1 MDRSFEPDCGG
12 AVDRRRFLKQ
22 ATEAVVAGG
31 ATAMTAR
38 SYTRT
43 LGANDRIRLG
53 ELGCGG
59 RSRGH
64 VHMVQM
70 AAQRTPVEV
79 VAVCDIWKIARERR
93 AAQVKAALG
102 VTPDQYQ
109 YSEKMLAR
117 D

>member
-1 MDRSFEPDCGG
+1 MGYSHERISASAAEG
-12 AVDRRRFLKQ
+12 VDRRQFLKQ
-22 ATEAVVAGG
+22 ATDVVIAGT

-53 ELGCGG
+53 QLGCGG

-70 AAQRTPVEV
+70 ASKHTPVEV

-93 AAQVKAALG
+93 AAQVKTAL
-102 VTPDQYQ
+102 
-109 YSEKMLAR
+109 
-117 D
+117 